1 MIISVADPIW
11 PDVIN
16 GLFLFVGALVICL
29 SIKKLYI
36 QGQVRGIDWR
46 HPAFFNFWGMYQL
59 FFYANLE
66 QWFSFA
72 AAITTVLAGT
82 TYLLMILFQLAA
94 EKQDNDT

>member
-1 MIISVADPIW
+1 MIISAADPIW

-46 HPAFFNFWGMYQL
+46 HPAFFNFWGIYQL
-59 FFYANLE
+59 FFYENLE
-66 QWFSFA
+66 QWFSLG
-72 AAITTVLAGT
+72 AAITTVLAGSV
-82 TYLLMILFQLAA
+82 YLCMILYWTYKERQGYVP
-94 EKQDNDT
+94 